1 VAPVICERDLLEA
14 PANDGQNIRSSHVR
28 VWPPLRTG
36 TLWRYVAVALLTCV
50 GLSLIDGMQ
59 YSIFPSN
66 WAIENNPTNFWVITG
81 AGFGYWLVIALLF
94 PFVRALA
101 IRFPLDQTRRWR
113 DVTAHCAAA
122 FVFAILFLGGG
133 TWIQIR
139 LGLSDAPYLP
149 FVERLFRSFFSLS
162 FLTYWGTLAVAL
174 LITSLE
180 RAKEN
185 ELRTSHLEANLAQVQ
200 LRALRSRLNP
210 HFLFNSL
217 NCVSGLASTQDSD
230 KVIEVVGRLS
240 QLLRRCLDDEGA
252 LEVPLRLELSFLDDY
267 LEIERVRFPDRLNV
281 RFAIDPQALAGL
293 VPSMLLQPLVENAV
307 QHGISRT
314 EGPAYIDVT
323 AERQGSSLNIGIRD
337 TGPGFAPASTP
348 SSTGFGLGLK
358 ATKDRLRL
366 LFGDKGSIDCVNC
379 QDSGA
384 MVNISIPFHTA
395 G

>member
-1 VAPVICERDLLEA
+1 VVQMIRERDFFEA
-14 PANDGQNIRSSHVR
+14 PANDGQGVRSSHLSIL
-28 VWPPLRTG
+28 PPLRIG
-36 TLWRYVAVALLTCV
+36 KSWRYGVVALLTCV

-66 WAIENNPTNFWVITG
+66 WAVENHRTTFWTVTG
-81 AGFGYWLVIALLF
+81 AGFGYWLVLALLF
-94 PFVRALA
+94 PVVRALA

-113 DVTAHCAAA
+113 DISAHCAAA
-122 FVFAILFLGGG
+122 FVFAVLFLGGG

-139 LGLSDAPYLP
+139 LGFSDAPYFP

-174 LITSLE
+174 LIKSLE

-230 KVIEVVGRLS
+230 RVIEVVGRLS

-252 LEVPLRLELSFLDDY
+252 LEVPLRRELSFLDDY
-267 LEIERVRFPDRLNV
+267 LAIERVRFPDRLNV

-314 EGPAYIDVT
+314 EGPAFIDVT
-323 AERQGSSLNIGIRD
+323 AERQGSSLNIRIRD
-337 TGPGFAPASTP
+337 TGPGFAFANAPST
-348 SSTGFGLGLK
+348 TGFGLGLK
-358 ATKDRLRL
+358 ATRDRLKL
-366 LFGDKGSIDCVNC
+366 LFGAKGSIDCINC
-379 QDSGA
+379 PDSGA
-384 MVNISIPFHTA
+384 MVSISIPFHTA
-395 G
+395 D